1 MNSMADCQ
9 TVYNFLAAIT
19 RRAAVPSAPDSDL
32 ATLQQL
38 GLVRMVSPAE
48 YAQLTQDI
56 AALSGARGQAGAE
69 QNERASL
76 AAQLRSDEE
85 KTHSILFHLEGHEK
99 RDLLTQRE
107 VQEAAALQSVTSD
120 LAARGQAID
129 QLVAKESL
137 LATMQP
143 YGGGYLGL
151 TSAGSLALRDLG
163 VRLYRVSDV
172 AFATY
177 WQQAQRVLQELNDTA
192 QKGGHFYADL
202 AARMPGVDPSYL
214 WSIAIGLAKRDGDP
228 VALETAFLDAY
239 TAVGALTSNAENRL
253 MAAELVSVVPRSA
266 ADALPILSQL
276 DRDVRAVG
284 VPKESSLGVAAVLLL
299 GQRQDGT
306 FATAHLPPFL
316 QLTKS
321 YEAAALLAIVN
332 RPIEDL
338 QQKFL
343 ALRSMFGG
351 WGFQVSEDTELSAS
365 YLTVSDLPVEGI
377 STKLAILARG
387 MASYLQYPLVAAAVL
402 ASIPVLEANETLQ
415 LLEQA
420 YGILGRVAQGLRQSE
435 LITLAV
441 RMVHGIRA
449 ETVTG
454 LDATATV
461 APAAA
466 TGYYAYGPRFYFV
479 PIFVAHG
486 AYYSTF
492 SAFGGAHP
500 GHAHAFGGFTG

>member
-1 MNSMADCQ
+1 MADCQ
-9 TVYNFLAAIT
+9 TVYDFLASVT
-19 RRAAVPSAPDSDL
+19 RRSASPGGPDPDL
-32 ATLQQL
+32 PTLQQL
-38 GLVRMVSPAE
+38 GLVRLVSPAE
-48 YAQLTQDI
+48 YAQLTQNVATLAAARAQLGAEEAQR
-56 AALSGARGQAGAE
+56 AALAGRLQEDAE
-69 QNERASL
+69 KS
-76 AAQLRSDEE
+76 
-85 KTHSILFHLEGHEK
+85 HSILFHFEGKET
-99 RDLLTQRE
+99 REVVTQRE
-107 VQEAAALQSVTSD
+107 AQDAAALQATTADVN
-120 LAARGQAID
+120 ARGQAIG
-129 QLVAKESL
+129 QLVAQESL

-143 YGGGYLGL
+143 YGGGYLAL
-151 TSAGSLALRDLG
+151 TSAGTLALRNLG

-172 AFATY
+172 AFPTY
-177 WQQAQRVLQELNDTA
+177 WQQVQAVQQELNDTA
-192 QKGGHFYADL
+192 VKSGRYVADL
-202 AARMPGVDPSYL
+202 APRLPGVDPTYL

-228 VALETAFLDAY
+228 PRLEAAFLDAY
-239 TAVGALTSNAENRL
+239 TAVGALTHNAENRL

-266 ADALPILSQL
+266 AESLPVLTQL
-276 DRDVRAVG
+276 ERDVRSAG

-306 FATAHLPPFL
+306 FATGNLPTFL
-316 QLTKS
+316 ALTHS
-321 YEAAALLAIVN
+321 YESAALLSIVN
-332 RPIEDL
+332 RPAADL

-343 ALRSMFGG
+343 ALRTMFGG
-351 WGFQVSEDTELSAS
+351 WGFQPSEDTELSAA
-365 YLTVSDLPVEGI
+365 YLTLSDLPVEGI
-377 STKLAILARG
+377 STKLSILSRG
-387 MASYLQYPLVAAAVL
+387 MATYLQYPLVASAVL

-420 YGILGRVAQGLRQSE
+420 YGVIGRVAQGLRPPE

-466 TGYYAYGPRFYFV
+466 TGYYAYGPRFFFV

-486 AYYSTF
+486 AYYSTY

-500 GHAHAFGGFTG
+500 GHAHAFGGGFTG